1 MNRISGGFE
10 ADRGQGEKRGVEKK
24 EKDISKKKE
33 ALVKEEEEAQLRLRS
48 RQRTG
53 RKKGK

>member
-1 MNRISGGFE
+1 MNRISGGCE

>member
-1 MNRISGGFE
+1 MNRISGGCE

-48 RQRTG
+48 RQRTER
-53 RKKGK
+53 RKG